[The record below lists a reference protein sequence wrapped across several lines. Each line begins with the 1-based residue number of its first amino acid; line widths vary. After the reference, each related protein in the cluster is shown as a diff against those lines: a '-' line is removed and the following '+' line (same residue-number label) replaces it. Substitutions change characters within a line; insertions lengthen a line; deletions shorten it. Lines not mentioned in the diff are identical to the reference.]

1 MTRRDRMASVLV
13 QEFAPQILEIVDES
27 ERHAG
32 HAGAHPAGETHF
44 RIVMQSRAFAGLGA
58 LARHRLVHDV
68 LEPEFASGL
77 HALSLDLR
85 APPGDPS
92 GIA

>member
-27 ERHAG
+27 ARHAG
-32 HAGAHPAGETHF
+32 HAGAHPAGETHY
-44 RIVMQSRAFAGLGA
+44 RIVMQSEAFSGLGA
-58 LARHRLVHDV
+58 LARHRLVKDA
-68 LEPEFASGL
+68 LKPEFALGL

-85 APPGDPS
+85 APPKDAVG
-92 GIA
+92 AV